1 MSGELVKCPGELLS
15 FSNAATSTGASLRA
29 AVEKNQRFLYI
40 YRVSVAVFGR
50 CLCGRCCPM
59 ETVLESLC
67 CREVSAFWSLV
78 EELTPR
84 PDVTCLTQ
92 HPGFEA
98 CCLNPFVLKIYVNF
112 LGRHI
117 RKPLPSC
124 LVSAVRQ
131 QFHSGD
137 ETFHGFQWPR
147 LDENE

>member
-1 MSGELVKCPGELLS
+1 SDQDVSSDKY
-15 FSNAATSTGASLRA
+15 R
-29 AVEKNQRFLYI
+29 
-40 YRVSVAVFGR
+40 RVSVAVFGR

-59 ETVLESLC
+59 ETALESLC

-98 CCLNPFVLKIYVNF
+98 CCLNPFVLKISYEPKHVSNILIPRKYRYTAYRQAIRWAYGV